1 MLQYPSNVFPKD
13 CTIDC
18 TITSP
23 VGKIDKDETMSFTF
37 NGDYLT
43 AIYTQWYDM
52 KDDSS
57 VCQTTSIPDGNKPRL
72 YNKQKYEVTIDYDSN
87 GFENGHDYYYRHTL
101 TQSDANGYNIYNIY
115 IARGKLQA
123 DIDSAYNSKAMIG
136 VNLDCIYPFA
146 KNGNDKRK
154 PISLTDSLGE
164 NHVVA
169 GMVLKI
175 GNDSILITEYDAETG
190 QATLKYDLSQAYPK
204 GTSYELYCNYIVTP
218 VYYFKCRKRP
228 IINTTIEAAKNGIKC
243 SFTYSQE
250 QNVGLKYYKYVLS
263 CNNSKIKETDNIYSY
278 DTEFT
283 FIEPYISTNAT
294 NVYTIETLATTQ
306 DDVTV
311 STTTTFRKT
320 SNAEVILTIPLT
332 ATVEDGYIHLSWQPS
347 GGFLYRQDMSTGNIV
362 YIGNDSSN
370 NGAYEDF
377 TAGNNHHYRY
387 ILQKIIKSDST
398 LIGNKFYSNVVET
411 DWTGWYITAI
421 SDIGEKYNG
430 YKRMRRDY
438 SNHTWHF
445 IGEIEDV
452 TIENNINRVIKIG
465 NTQFP
470 VSIGTDSNYKSG
482 SLSAMLSCIE
492 CSGSDETIFKDNIEL
507 VEAWRNFITQHKQF
521 IIKSQ
526 KGDVIIANI
535 TDNPSTEYIEHE
547 QITNFSFSWSES
559 DKVEDCVVV
568 YGSM

>member
-1 MLQYPSNVFPKD
+1 MLQYPSSVFPKD

-57 VCQTTSIPDGNKPRL
+57 VCQTVSIPDGNKPRL
-72 YNKQKYEVTIDYDSN
+72 YNKQKYEVAIDYDSK

-101 TQSDANGYNIYNIY
+101 TQSDVNGYNIYNIY
-115 IARGKLQA
+115 IARSKLQA
-123 DIDSAYNSKAMIG
+123 DIDSAYKSKAMIG
-136 VNLDCIYPFA
+136 TDLDCIYPFA

-204 GTSYELYCNYIVTP
+204 GTPYELYCNYIVTP

-228 IINTTIEAAKNGIKC
+228 TINTTVEAAENGIKC

-263 CNNSKIKETDNIYSY
+263 FNNSKIKETDNIYSY

-283 FIEPYISTNAT
+283 FIEPYISMNAT
-294 NVYTIETLATTQ
+294 KIYTIETLATTQ

-320 SNAEVILTIPLT
+320 SNAEVVLTIPLT
-332 ATVEDGYIHLSWQPS
+332 ATVEDGYVHLKWQPS
-347 GGFLYRQDMSTGNIV
+347 GGFLYRQDVSTGNIV
-362 YIGNDSSN
+362 YIGNDFNN
-370 NGAYEDF
+370 NGDYEDF

-387 ILQKIIKSDST
+387 ILQKVIKSDST
-398 LIGNKFYSNVVET
+398 LIGNKFYSNAVET
-411 DWTGWYITAI
+411 DWTGWYVTAI

-452 TIENNINRVIKIG
+452 TIENNINRVMQIG

-470 VSIGTDSNYKSG
+470 VSISTDSNYKSG
-482 SLSAMLSCIE
+482 SLSAMLSYIG
-492 CSGSDETIFKDNIEL
+492 CSSNNKSVFRDNIEL
-507 VEAWRNFITQHKQF
+507 VEAWRNFITQHKQL

-559 DKVEDCVVV
+559 DKVEDCVIV